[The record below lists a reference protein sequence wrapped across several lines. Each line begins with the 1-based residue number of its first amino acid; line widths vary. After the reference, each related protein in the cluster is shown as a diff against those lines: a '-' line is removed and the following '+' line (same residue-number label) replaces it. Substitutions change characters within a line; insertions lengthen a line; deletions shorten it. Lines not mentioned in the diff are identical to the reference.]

1 MGVLSAENPFDG
13 PHFLSRKG
21 ADVNRV
27 EFEAPRR
34 MFR

>member
-13 PHFLSRKG
+13 PHFPSRKY
-21 ADVNRV
+21 ADGNRV

-34 MFR
+34 MFP